1 MSDQL
6 EGEVSVYRS
15 ISTVSIFPTVAILA
29 AILFWGSS
37 FAAMKVTIAEV
48 GPWTVMWVRMAVAF
62 LVIVPFLRR
71 LWPLPYRSGDWKLIF
86 PFVLFQPCLYFTL
99 EANALRFTS
108 SSQAGVISAS
118 VPLLVAFGSYF
129 TLGEKVSRATVLGL
143 FISLGGVMW
152 LTLAGDPSEAA
163 SDPVLGNLLEFGAMM
178 AAVGY
183 VLLVKRLS
191 ERYNPWSLTAMQI
204 VAGSLFFLPG
214 AVPLFTG
221 KFEALTFAQIA
232 ALVYLGAFVTL
243 GAFGFYNYG
252 IAHIPA
258 NRAAAFVNLIPVVAV
273 MLGWSVLGETLN
285 GPQVAAALCVLA
297 GVWLSQ
303 WGGKIGV
310 TEIHDV

>member
-1 MSDQL
+1 
-6 EGEVSVYRS
+6 
-15 ISTVSIFPTVAILA
+15 
-29 AILFWGSS
+29 LFWGSS
-37 FAAMKVTIAEV
+37 FAAMKVMIAEV
-48 GPWTVMWVRMAVAF
+48 GPWTVLWVRMAVAL
-62 LVIVPFLRR
+62 LVIIPFVHR

-108 SSQAGVISAS
+108 SSQAGLISAS
-118 VPLLVAFGSYF
+118 VPLLVALGSHF

-143 FISLGGVMW
+143 FISLGGVVW

-163 SDPVLGNLLEFGAMM
+163 SDPVLGNSLEFGAMV

-191 ERYNPWSLTAMQI
+191 ERYNSWSLTAMQS

-221 KFEALTFAQIA
+221 KFEALTFPQIA

-252 IAHIPA
+252 IAYIPA
-258 NRAAAFVNLIPVVAV
+258 NRAAAFVNLIPVVAIL
-273 MLGWSVLGETLN
+273 LGWSLLGETLN
-285 GPQVAAALCVLA
+285 GPQIAAALFVLA

-303 WGGKIGV
+303 WGGKTGV
-310 TEIHDV
+310 TGIHDV